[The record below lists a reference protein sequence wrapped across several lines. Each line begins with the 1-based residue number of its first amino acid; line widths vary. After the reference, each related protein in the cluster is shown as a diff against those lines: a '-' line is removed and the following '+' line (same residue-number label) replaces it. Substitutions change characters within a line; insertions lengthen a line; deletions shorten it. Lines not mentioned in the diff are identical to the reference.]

1 MRGTRVC
8 ETHTDVPHVLAFISG
23 RLPAP
28 LFLLAV
34 DDHRVLDAVVDLRR
48 ENSLLE
54 QIQTSTVRAK
64 TYDALG
70 PGAGKPLHLQ
80 QVVHGGMIQ
89 VDPFR
94 GRNRPLWAAAVTHG
108 CG

>member
-1 MRGTRVC
+1 MI
-8 ETHTDVPHVLAFISG
+8 AFLPD

-34 DDHRVLDAVVDLRR
+34 DDHRVLDAVVDIGRQD
-48 ENSLLE
+48 SLLE
-54 QIQTSTVRAK
+54 QIQTSTVRAE

-80 QVVHGGMIQ
+80 QVVHCGMIQ

-94 GRNRPLWAAAVTHG
+94 GRNLTPRALSFANVSR
-108 CG
+108 